1 MTLVFNSRRPGP
13 QTHVLIIGVGG
24 YRHLAGHPAGLRMRD
39 PYAFGGLG
47 QLTSPPRS
55 ALELIDLF
63 AGSDPGSWQAPL
75 GTVDALIS
83 PHPADPQP
91 RPGMRFAVPTMAN
104 IERAFDAWWRRC
116 DRNPGNVAILYFC
129 GHGIEGDE
137 QYLLASDFGAN
148 EQRPW
153 SNAIAI
159 DSTIKGLW
167 HNRAQTQCVFIDAC
181 REVTPA
187 IGSTPRIDAPALA
200 VYDRDRERHNVY
212 DLVLKAVATT
222 ERAFASPSTA
232 AYFTKALRRALEGAA
247 AEEDDVSGEWLVTT
261 ASIAAKI
268 HDILAEEAPH
278 RPPNPQ
284 PQPGRPVMLRRPPG
298 PPVVKVL
305 VDCDPAA
312 ANNVASMSCQSSDD
326 PGLKFE
332 RGDPEPTTWEVPV
345 PAGYYTLTA
354 CFEPE
359 SGYREARRSLLASP
373 PTRRPKLRVM

>member
-1 MTLVFNSRRPGP
+1 MTLMFDSQQPGP

-24 YRHLAGHPAGLRMRD
+24 YRHLAGHPVGPPMRD

-63 AGSDPGSWQAPL
+63 VSSDPGSWRAPL

-83 PHPADPQP
+83 PHPADPEP
-91 RPGMRFAVPTMAN
+91 RPGMHFAEPTMAN
-104 IERAFDAWWRRC
+104 IETAFDAWCERC
-116 DRNPGNVAILYFC
+116 DQYADNVAILYFC

-137 QYLLASDFGAN
+137 QYLLASDFGAT
-148 EQRPW
+148 EHRPW

-167 HNRAQTQCVFIDAC
+167 HNCAQTQCVFIDAC
-181 REVTPA
+181 REAPPV
-187 IGSTPRIDAPALA
+187 IGSMPRIDAPALA
-200 VYDRDRERHNVY
+200 VYDRDKERHNVY

-232 AYFTKALRRALEGAA
+232 AYFTKALKRALEGAA

-261 ASIAAKI
+261 ASITAKI

-278 RPPNPQ
+278 RAPNPQ
-284 PQPGRPVMLRRPPG
+284 PQPGRPTMLRRPPE

-312 ANNVASMSCQSSDD
+312 ANKEASMSCQSSDN

-332 RGDPEPTTWEVPV
+332 RGNPEPTTWEVPV
-345 PAGYYTLTA
+345 PAGYYTVTA
-354 CFEPE
+354 GFRPE
-359 SGYREARRSLLASP
+359 SGYHEARRSLLASP